1 MSVLT
6 KCYCV
11 QVQIDLEHFPRG
23 PNAYHMATLTR
34 IVCNVQTAL
43 KAKGLRLHSMDVAPW
58 GTYENFNMSALVQCM
73 DYILPM
79 GYCDPQSG
87 TVAGP
92 TIELDVLKN
101 DFLHHIDNRSN
112 PHRKIWEMS
121 SDKIILGLPFFG
133 YNFKCS
139 NATPTPFPPHSVGGG
154 PAPICKINDSFPMTD
169 HFVCIDLYNTCK
181 NDVAFQPRS

>member
-101 DFLHHIDNRSN
+101 DFLHHIDNRSKLLFHF
-112 PHRKIWEMS
+112 PIQKLVFPQPKIAE
-121 SDKIILGLPFFG
+121 
-133 YNFKCS
+133 
-139 NATPTPFPPHSVGGG
+139 
-154 PAPICKINDSFPMTD
+154 
-169 HFVCIDLYNTCK
+169 
-181 NDVAFQPRS
+181 Q